1 MRGVS
6 LRGNS
11 ESFKAATRAAAR
23 LLAANARGPPPP
35 PRLFSLLFVGTFAAT
50 FMKEPPFGKDG
61 KKLIKRLAGAFGA
74 CKEESKRYGQCVS
87 SHFDRVEKGACEKEF
102 LALQACFTK
111 NIATLRSQ
119 GR

>member
-1 MRGVS
+1 
-6 LRGNS
+6 
-11 ESFKAATRAAAR
+11 
-23 LLAANARGPPPP
+23 
-35 PRLFSLLFVGTFAAT
+35 
-50 FMKEPPFGKDG
+50 MKEPPFGKDG